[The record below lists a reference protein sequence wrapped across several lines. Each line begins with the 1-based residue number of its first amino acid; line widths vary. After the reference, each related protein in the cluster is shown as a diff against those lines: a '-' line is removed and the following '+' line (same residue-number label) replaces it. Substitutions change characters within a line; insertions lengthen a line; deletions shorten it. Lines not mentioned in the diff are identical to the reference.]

1 MRETDSVAHGD
12 AAVPGSQK
20 TQEPLSK
27 QRLRLWLKLL
37 KVTRLVEHEVRDRFR
52 TGHDTT
58 LPRFDVLAA
67 LHRADTG
74 LRMSELSG
82 VLRVSNGNVTGIVE
96 RLVEEGHVMRVAVEG
111 DRRATLVRLTPTGRT
126 HFAELA
132 RAHEDWVDDLLDG
145 VDAQSAQLMLDHLD
159 HITEKLENEEAS
171 HERR

>member
-1 MRETDSVAHGD
+1 MTETDPVAHRG
-12 AAVPGSQK
+12 AAVPGPQK
-20 TQEPLSK
+20 VAEPLSK

-52 TGHDTT
+52 TAHDTT

-67 LHRADTG
+67 LHRAEAG

-96 RLVEEGHVMRVAVEG
+96 RLVEEGHVMRAAVEG
-111 DRRATLVRLTPTGRT
+111 DRRATRVRLTAAGRI
-126 HFAELA
+126 HFAQLA
-132 RAHEDWVDDLLDG
+132 SAHESWVDDLLDG
-145 VDAQSAQLMLDHLD
+145 VDAESARLMLEHLD